1 MSDVRTLANAITVA
15 AHLLDIPVEER
26 PDLLARRR
34 LMAETLAQ
42 AFDGDA
48 SPADAAVPLPE
59 DGIALVIGYH
69 PVLIG
74 SLGDDP
80 ERTAVMD
87 LLRRWHNQAVVAR
100 SWLGWQ
106 GEDLQVFLAG
116 PPGSKDCEAWRAVA
130 MEIERNERV
139 CRKLVWLPPATSTQ
153 WPHSLDAFVQRSFLA
168 RPWKGLQP
176 PEQEALDRMAHLFR
190 GLAQQGLA
198 EPTAK
203 RWLNLLTQDDI
214 DREDLAEELVAALRA
229 DA

>member
-1 MSDVRTLANAITVA
+1 MSEVRTLANAITGA
-15 AHLLDIPVEER
+15 ASLLGILVEER
-26 PDLLARRR
+26 PDLLERKR

-59 DGIALVIGYH
+59 DGVALVIGYH
-69 PVLIG
+69 AVLIG

-80 ERTAVMD
+80 ERMAVMD
-87 LLRRWHNQAVVAR
+87 RLRRWHNQAVVAR

-116 PPGSKDCEAWRAVA
+116 PPGSADSETWRAA
-130 MEIERNERV
+130 ASEIERNERV
-139 CRKLVWLPPATSTQ
+139 CRKLVWLPPATAAQ
-153 WPHSLDAFVQRSFLA
+153 WPSSLERFMQRSFLA
-168 RPWKGLQP
+168 RPWKGLLP

-190 GLAQQGLA
+190 GLAREGLA

-203 RWLNLLTQDDI
+203 RWLDLLARDEI
-214 DREDLAEELVAALRA
+214 DREDLAEGLVAALRA
-229 DA
+229 DS